1 MQWAS
6 GYSMMH
12 VICLPPSPYRR
23 QGMYTIYYST
33 IVDYHLG
40 GWETQ
45 GVGHCPK
52 DKPYQGERAMC
63 LVRKTMRFIRFR
75 LESPDPES
83 GTEKHSLN
91 LEWIYHSLNIEP
103 NSRLFKLKENFGTRE
118 LLNTLKRH
126 AKKRQVLSRPKD
138 TPPHHLSTDHRE
150 TGKECQVKR
159 RVSACTHSDTKSAH
173 SFIDIRQT
181 HDVLGSR
188 RFSRG
193 YRSRVLRLNKRSS
206 LPPTLG
212 RPCSVLCLW
221 ESDRGVFVEWLEQ
234 IDVWDVVR
242 FKDGP

>member
-52 DKPYQGERAMC
+52 GKPYQGERAMC

-103 NSRLFKLKENFGTRE
+103 NSRLFKLKENFGTQE
-118 LLNTLKRH
+118 LLNTRKRH
-126 AKKRQVLSRPKD
+126 AKKRQVLSRPED
-138 TPPHHLSTDHRE
+138 TPP
-150 TGKECQVKR
+150 
-159 RVSACTHSDTKSAH
+159 
-173 SFIDIRQT
+173 
-181 HDVLGSR
+181 
-188 RFSRG
+188 
-193 YRSRVLRLNKRSS
+193 SS
-206 LPPTLG
+206 LDWSP
-212 RPCSVLCLW
+212 R
-221 ESDRGVFVEWLEQ
+221 DREGVSSEEEG
-234 IDVWDVVR
+234 
-242 FKDGP
+242 KY